1 MGRSTGL
8 RAAFDKPGGAAAG
21 GRVEEPRLSWEG
33 AERSPAV
40 GPGKQARAAG
50 RRWTRGR
57 PRRRRPS
64 ARRRGRKAR
73 PARRRLRREDG
84 AGLTAPAAGFPR
96 WARVLGSQLGGRE
109 QDPPTASSGPLCQV
123 GPDTA
128 SAARENLGERDTSD
142 GGNQT
147 GGARG
152 AAARPGGWA

>member
-109 QDPPTASSGPLCQV
+109 LASRSKTHRPRAPGRF
-123 GPDTA
+123 
-128 SAARENLGERDTSD
+128 AR
-142 GGNQT
+142 
-147 GGARG
+147 
-152 AAARPGGWA
+152 